1 MEEKERMEIIL
12 SQCYKLLNKFLFIF
26 FFNCVASQ
34 AIAKNIHDCDL
45 NWITDHPIKEC
56 TDLYEKKISSLTVT
70 QKQYFDDK
78 FNKMVEN
85 RSNIALW
92 AISDD
97 LAYFFK
103 DYPTSI
109 VLFTKLQIEEKVAK
123 ENKDDTTQVNFDDP
137 ASNEYTN
144 FRFILQKYKILSYM
158 LEKKGKLVAEEK
170 NMLSISKQRI
180 QCLGDILD
188 DLSNNFEKSV
198 DKKFII
204 DKCYK

>member
-1 MEEKERMEIIL
+1 MIL
-12 SQCYKLLNKFLFIF
+12 K
-26 FFNCVASQ
+26 
-34 AIAKNIHDCDL
+34 
-45 NWITDHPIKEC
+45 
-56 TDLYEKKISSLTVT
+56 
-70 QKQYFDDK
+70 YFDDK

-85 RSNIALW
+85 KSNIALW
-92 AISDD
+92 AVSDD

-123 ENKDDTTQVNFDDP
+123 ANKYDTTKVNFDDP

-144 FRFILQKYKILSYM
+144 FRFTLQQYKILSYM
-158 LEKKGKLVAEEK
+158 LEKKGKLETEEK

-180 QCLGDILD
+180 QCLDDILD

-198 DKKFII
+198 DRKFII

>member
-1 MEEKERMEIIL
+1 MNIIL

-26 FFNCVASQ
+26 FFNCIASQ

-70 QKQYFDDK
+70 QKQYFEDK
-78 FNKMVEN
+78 FKK
-85 RSNIALW
+85 ILDYKALW
-92 AISDD
+92 GVSED
-97 LAYFFK
+97 LAYLFK
-103 DYPTSI
+103 DYPTST
-109 VLFTKLQIEEKVAK
+109 VLFTKLQIDEKVDKA
-123 ENKDDTTQVNFDDP
+123 NKDDTTKVSFGDP
-137 ASNEYTN
+137 VSWVYGNYE
-144 FRFILQKYKILSYM
+144 FILQQYKILSHM
-158 LEKKGKLVAEEK
+158 LEKKGKLETEEK

-180 QCLGDILD
+180 QCLDDILD

-198 DKKFII
+198 DRKFII

>member
-1 MEEKERMEIIL
+1 M
-12 SQCYKLLNKFLFIF
+12 
-26 FFNCVASQ
+26 
-34 AIAKNIHDCDL
+34 

-78 FNKMVEN
+78 FNKIVEN
-85 RSNIALW
+85 KNNIALW
-92 AISDD
+92 AVSDD

-123 ENKDDTTQVNFDDP
+123 ANKYDTTKVNFDDP

-144 FRFILQKYKILSYM
+144 FRFTLQQYKILSYM
-158 LEKKGKLVAEEK
+158 LEKKGKLETEEK

-180 QCLGDILD
+180 QCLDDILD

-198 DKKFII
+198 DRKFII

>member
-1 MEEKERMEIIL
+1 MEILL
-12 SQCYKLLNKFLFIF
+12 SQFYKLLNKFFLIFIF
-26 FFNCVASQ
+26 NCIASQ
-34 AIAKNIHDCDL
+34 AMAKNIHDCDF
-45 NWITDHPIKEC
+45 NFITDHPIKEC

-85 RSNIALW
+85 KSNIALW
-92 AISDD
+92 AVSDD

-144 FRFILQKYKILSYM
+144 FRFTLQQYKILSYM
-158 LEKKGKLVAEEK
+158 LEKKGKLETEEK

-188 DLSNNFEKSV
+188 DLFNNPEKSV

-204 DKCYK
+204 DKCYQ

>member
-12 SQCYKLLNKFLFIF
+12 SQCYKLLIKFLFIF

-70 QKQYFDDK
+70 QKQYFEDK
-78 FNKMVEN
+78 FKKILDEHKV
-85 RSNIALW
+85 LW
-92 AISDD
+92 VVSEELDY
-97 LAYFFK
+97 LFK
-103 DYPTSI
+103 DYPTST

-123 ENKDDTTQVNFDDP
+123 ANKYDTTKVNFDDP

-144 FRFILQKYKILSYM
+144 FRFTLQQYKILSYM
-158 LEKKGKLVAEEK
+158 LEKKGKLETEEK

-180 QCLGDILD
+180 QCLDDILD

-198 DKKFII
+198 DRKFII

>member
-1 MEEKERMEIIL
+1 MEILL
-12 SQCYKLLNKFLFIF
+12 SHFYKLLNKFIFIF
-26 FFNCVASQ
+26 IFNCIASQ
-34 AIAKNIHDCDL
+34 AMAKNIHDCDL

-78 FNKMVEN
+78 FNKIVEN
-85 RSNIALW
+85 KNNIALW
-92 AISDD
+92 AVSDD

-123 ENKDDTTQVNFDDP
+123 ANKYDTTKVNFDDP

-144 FRFILQKYKILSYM
+144 FRFTLQQYKILSYM
-158 LEKKGKLVAEEK
+158 LEKKGKLETEEK

-180 QCLGDILD
+180 QCLDDILD

-198 DKKFII
+198 DRKFII